1 MVPSPLDPVAFDIF
15 KTEGNLLSPLCFSSA
30 LPVSAAVGVCAIV
43 LSALA
48 GGTSAWAQGS
58 SSAAGPPAVVVLA
71 PVELET
77 VGSEGT
83 FVGTVMPVRRSII
96 GSAVDG
102 RVIEF
107 NVNAGQA
114 VAQDDTLAQLRT
126 GTIEI
131 ELSGARAEERLRA
144 AELEELENGAL
155 PEELAQAAARLAAAE
170 ALETYARSRL
180 DRTQELAQRSGAIS
194 VEELELARS
203 QYRSAEQQR
212 VEAEESLK
220 LLRSGPRR
228 ERIAQA
234 KARLDVQ
241 ADTVRLLEDR
251 LRKYQIRAPFDGFV
265 VREQTEEGAWI
276 KQGDPIAEVID
287 IDPVEIEVY
296 VPEESVRFL
305 RAGMPVIVHAD
316 AIPDREFEG
325 TLSQIVP
332 EADMRA
338 RTFPVKI
345 RVPNAPENEQDL
357 LRPGM
362 LARASLPTSESL
374 EGVTVPKDAV
384 VFGTSILPDK
394 GPIVWKNAS
403 GVAQPVAV
411 RVGSGSGERLVVT
424 GDLAAGDEVV
434 IRGNERLR
442 PGQPL
447 QPTDP
452 TSGTTSP
459 ASR

>member
-1 MVPSPLDPVAFDIF
+1 MLTPIRPSFAPAVTAALA
-15 KTEGNLLSPLCFSSA
+15 LL
-30 LPVSAAVGVCAIV
+30 VTV
-43 LSALA
+43 LSAWAA
-48 GGTSAWAQGS
+48 GRTVLAQG
-58 SSAAGPPAVVVLA
+58 SSAAGPPANVVLA

-77 VGSEGT
+77 VGSTGG
-83 FVGTVMPVRRSII
+83 FVGTVMPVRRSVI

-102 RVIEF
+102 RVVHFE
-107 NVNAGQA
+107 VDAGQA
-114 VAQDDTLAQLRT
+114 VAEDDTLAQLRT

-170 ALETYARSRL
+170 ALESYARSRL
-180 DRTQELAQRSGAIS
+180 NRTQQLAQRSGAIS
-194 VEELELARS
+194 EEELELARS
-203 QYRSAEQQR
+203 QFRSAEQER
-212 VEAEESLK
+212 IEAEESLK
-220 LLRSGPRR
+220 LMRSGPRQ

-234 KARLDVQ
+234 KARLEVQ
-241 ADTVRLLEDR
+241 SDTVRLLEDR
-251 LRKYQIRAPFDGFV
+251 LKKYRIRAPFDGFV
-265 VREQTEEGAWI
+265 VREHTEEGAWI

-296 VPEESVRFL
+296 VPAESVRFL
-305 RAGMPVIVHAD
+305 RRDMPVTIRVD

-325 TLSQIVP
+325 VLSRIVP

-345 RVPNAPENEQDL
+345 RLPNAPQNERDL

-362 LARASLPTSESL
+362 LARAGLPTSEL
-374 EGVTVPKDAV
+374 AEGLTVPKDAV
-384 VFGTSILPDK
+384 VFGTNVVPGG
-394 GPIVWKNAS
+394 GPVVWKDDS
-403 GVAQPVAV
+403 GVARPVS
-411 RVGSGSGERLVVT
+411 VGVGAGSGERLIVT
-424 GDLAAGDEVV
+424 GDLAEGDQVV

-447 QPTDP
+447 RPTNP
-452 TSGTTSP
+452 ASRTTSP